1 MKTFSILAPLALGSL
16 VLGAEPQAPAA
27 PDPNHEMFKVQ
38 LVLLKTGPNVSDTSA
53 EDPRQGRHVAGL
65 EALVK
70 SRQALIAGPI
80 EGAESLRGVVVL
92 DVATKAEAEKLLASD
107 PWIASG
113 HLVADYHTWFVA
125 KRLFQPL
132 RGAFLDVEACT
143 FALLVR
149 PPDAPELGEEERATV
164 QAGHMAN
171 INAMAEAGEL
181 AIAGPFVE
189 DTPLRGV
196 FVFRTVDRQKIDVL
210 VANDPAVKRGRL
222 KLEPYIW
229 WTSKGLLPD
238 R

>member
-1 MKTFSILAPLALGSL
+1 MKTVPVLASLLVASLAPAGDP
-16 VLGAEPQAPAA
+16 PQPVPN
-27 PDPNHEMFKVQ
+27 PDHEMFKVQ
-38 LVLLKTGPNVSDTSA
+38 LVMLKTGPNRSETGA
-53 EDPRQGRHVAGL
+53 EDPRQAQHLAGL

-70 SRQALIAGPI
+70 SRRALIAGPI
-80 EGAESLRGVVVL
+80 EGSGDLRGLVVL
-92 DVATKAEAEKLLASD
+92 DVAAKAEAEPLLASD

-125 KRLFQPL
+125 KRLFRPL
-132 RGAFLDVEACT
+132 PGAFLDVEACT

-149 PPDAPELGEEERATV
+149 PPDAPELGDEERATI

-189 DTPLRGV
+189 DTPLRGI
-196 FVFRTVDRQKIDVL
+196 FVFRTVDRGKIDAL

-222 KLEPYIW
+222 KLEPYTW
-229 WTSKGLLPD
+229 WVSKGLLPP